1 MTYPP
6 QDPAAQPGGQ
16 YGQPSQ
22 PGAQPAAGGYAPGQV
37 GGDPYP
43 APSYPASSY
52 PADTQATSQLPGQYP
67 GQPEAQYQQYDPASG
82 YQVQYG
88 QYGPPP
94 VQPNTKSGA
103 GTAFLVIGVVV
114 LMVLGGLGGYYFLG
128 KGGGEEGTLA
138 DDEATVENTPGGG
151 NGEDE
156 GSEDGGEESEEAPVP
171 SGTHLTVTSLESV
184 TPIPGPEWQYA
195 AGPGVSSEPL
205 ADAELYQVNHTE
217 AWVSLFAV
225 GLYSGASAVFDPAD
239 LPASALSASEVW
251 LGDGFSTVE
260 NYEQSEVTY
269 TEVEVDGRP
278 GVLAEWR
285 NSWTASPDTT
295 DLYEDTALLVVDVDG
310 VNGFIGVASVSESGT
325 AMYTPAVE
333 ALLATDFGAEN
344 A

>member
-16 YGQPSQ
+16 YGPSQ
-22 PGAQPAAGGYAPGQV
+22 PGAQPNAGGYAPGQA
-37 GGDPYP
+37 GPETY
-43 APSYPASSY
+43 
-52 PADTQATSQLPGQYP
+52 ATTQLPGQYP
-67 GQPEAQYQQYDPASG
+67 GQPDPQYAQHPQYDPASG
-82 YQVQYG
+82 YQAPYG

-94 VQPNTKSGA
+94 VQPNTKSSS
-103 GTAFLVIGVVV
+103 GTVFLVLGVVL
-114 LMVLGGLGGYYFLG
+114 LMAIGAFGGYYFLG
-128 KGGGEEGTLA
+128 NDKDATLA
-138 DDEATVENTPGGG
+138 DDATVENTPGGG

-156 GSEDGGEESEEAPVP
+156 SGDEGGEESEGAPLP
-171 SGTHLTVTSLESV
+171 SGTHLTVTSLGSV
-184 TPIPGPEWQYA
+184 TPIPGDEWQYT

-205 ADAELYQVNHTE
+205 ADAEIYQVNHTE
-217 AWVSLFAV
+217 SWVSMFAV
-225 GLYSGASAVFDPAD
+225 GLYSGAAAVFDPAD

-251 LGDGFSTVE
+251 LGSGFSTVE
-260 NYEQSEVTY
+260 GYQMSEIKY

-285 NSWTASPDTT
+285 NSWTASPDTP

-325 AMYTPAVE
+325 AMYAPAIE
-333 ALLATDFGAEN
+333 ALLATDFGAET